1 MDDKHLDEIISKAIK
16 KFTAKKSKPITE
28 GIDIDYDE
36 LTVAY
41 NPSHQNNVDTS
52 LEHNP
57 TISTEYGDGIAVYSL
72 LMRKG
77 DSVMDGNPLLYA
89 FKNENGWT
97 FRSDA
102 DRDAILKQVDLIAK
116 KFADMYPLGFTVL
129 IPSGNHLNRMIG
141 EIVRKKGN
149 GVIIVDDVL
158 TKVTT
163 EEIMD
168 IVMEKNSPF
177 HAYYR
182 NNMESALRQLK
193 TYLNK
198 MDAEK
203 NGYFTRHYVRDP
215 KMRDVL
221 NKTLKLSGDAVARY
235 SKSIDGKDVLLIDDS
250 ISRGQTI
257 KEACSI
263 LLENYEP
270 KSITVL
276 TLFSKL
282 YK

>member
-1 MDDKHLDEIISKAIK
+1 MKQKKPLDNVLSLMERIEGKKIIK
-16 KFTAKKSKPITE
+16 E
-28 GIDIDYDE
+28 GIDIDYSN

-41 NPSHQNNVDTS
+41 NPSHQENVDTS
-52 LEHNP
+52 IENNP
-57 TISTEYGDGIAVYSL
+57 TVSNEYGKGIAVYSL

-77 DSVMDGNPLLYA
+77 DGVMDGNPLLYA
-89 FKNENGWT
+89 FKGENGWR
-97 FRSDA
+97 FRSDD
-102 DRDAILKQVDLIAK
+102 DRDAILTQVNIIAQ

-141 EIVRKKGN
+141 EIVKSKGK
-149 GVIIVDDVL
+149 GVLVVDDVL
-158 TKVTT
+158 TKITT
-163 EEIMD
+163 EEVMD
-168 IVMEKNSPF
+168 IVLEKGSLF
-177 HAYYR
+177 HAYYQGSL
-182 NNMESALRQLK
+182 EAALRQLK
-193 TYLNK
+193 TYLDK
-198 MDAEK
+198 MDEERG
-203 NGYFTRHYVRDP
+203 GYFTRHYVRDA

-221 NKTLKLSGDAVARY
+221 NKTLKLSNDAVARY
-235 SKSIDGKDVLLIDDS
+235 SKLIDEKDVLLIDDS

-257 KEACSI
+257 KEACNI